1 MHSDAD
7 YQKLS
12 EQLPVVLFDRFPSDS
27 ALPLVMTDSVTPTA
41 ELISRI
47 APQHADEF
55 WFLGGQPRLSPS
67 RDRLAGFTQG
77 PARAGITLRP
87 EWVINGNYHPS
98 SGYEMFAALC
108 ARLGRPPK
116 ALFTAACG
124 LLEGVLRYM
133 SQHHLLD
140 SNIHLASFDDHYLYD
155 SLSLRIDTVQ
165 QDNRQLA
172 SALLRSAQ
180 PADRRSGPGAAS
192 ALPAR
197 HPADSPSLTARLAIS
212 VFASARAACLS
223 ASSALAST
231 RQGRSLPASGKPPA
245 TRAIHH
251 PAPASPDSSPP
262 APRCRSAPGLT
273 SFDAG
278 RMAEWSGSGCRTA
291 GLHLSREL
299 RLHLGQHA
307 GRQRVRCRQQMP
319 VAIHQQQLIMPLLG
333 RGSGERRASP
343 PAAGRFPLRRRNVH
357 PPLKA
362 FRHPLRILLQ
372 LADLPLTE
380 NLSGRQIHAPTERRG
395 SPAPRAA

>member
-1 MHSDAD
+1 
-7 YQKLS
+7 
-12 EQLPVVLFDRFPSDS
+12 
-27 ALPLVMTDSVTPTA
+27 
-41 ELISRI
+41 
-47 APQHADEF
+47 
-55 WFLGGQPRLSPS
+55 
-67 RDRLAGFTQG
+67 
-77 PARAGITLRP
+77 
-87 EWVINGNYHPS
+87 
-98 SGYEMFAALC
+98 MFAALC

-212 VFASARAACLS
+212 VFRPARAACLS

-291 GLHLSREL
+291 GAASLAGTAPA
-299 RLHLGQHA
+299 LGPA
-307 GRQRVRCRQQMP
+307 RWP
-319 VAIHQQQLIMPLLG
+319 AA
-333 RGSGERRASP
+333 RAMP
-343 PAAGRFPLRRRNVH
+343 PADARRH
-357 PPLKA
+357 SPA
-362 FRHPLRILLQ
+362 A
-372 LADLPLTE
+372 AD
-380 NLSGRQIHAPTERRG
+380 NA
-395 SPAPRAA
+395 APRARGLESGAHRRQRPVASRCGAGMFIRRSRRSATHCASSSSWRICLSRKTSLAGKFMPRPSAGDRQPREQRDDKAPFSR